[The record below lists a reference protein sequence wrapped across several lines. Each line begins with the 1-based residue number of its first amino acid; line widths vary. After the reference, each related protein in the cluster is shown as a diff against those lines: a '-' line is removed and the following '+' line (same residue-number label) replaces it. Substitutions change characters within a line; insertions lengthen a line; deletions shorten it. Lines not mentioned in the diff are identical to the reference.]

1 LYARSICCAARCKT
15 SSGGWEVVT
24 SRASTSERECVVI
37 KGERSAWD
45 YWLRFAV
52 VYACGVLAASSIS
65 KVAPVAVELR
75 GELDLSLDQVAL
87 VASSVTLVAALL
99 GLPAGYL
106 VERTVPARP
115 LVVGCC
121 VMAVSGL
128 VGSGTGAFTPLMAT
142 RVAES
147 IGYVAVVVAAP
158 VLLIAMDDGPRRT
171 TALAMWG
178 TFVPVGL
185 ALGSFAG
192 GALSGL
198 SGWRSWFALDAAAL
212 LIVGLAAAALLRSA
226 AGSVPHGAD
235 EPAARVDWAHLRGL
249 IRPVLLALGFATV
262 SGTIVAVVTL
272 LPTYLHESLPVSIAA
287 AGTLTGAVS
296 LVGVTGGVLAAR
308 LLRCGVP
315 ACRLFLTALLMP
327 VGTAVAFLGIGGLGP
342 RVLGA
347 ALVAVANELVV
358 ATVFASIP
366 TVVTRVADIALA
378 NGLVAQ
384 LGSAGSLLGPPLI
397 SLAVLAADGWWA
409 VAPVVLGACTT
420 GALMLRFAVGRP
432 VM

>member
-1 LYARSICCAARCKT
+1 MIK
-15 SSGGWEVVT
+15 
-24 SRASTSERECVVI
+24 SERSTC
-37 KGERSAWD
+37 G

-52 VYACGVLAASSIS
+52 VYTCGVLAASSIS

-75 GELDLSLDQVAL
+75 RELDLSLDQVAL

-99 GLPAGYL
+99 GIPVGYL
-106 VERTVPARP
+106 VQRMVPARP

-128 VGSGTGAFTPLMAT
+128 VGSGTGAFMPLMAT

-171 TALAMWG
+171 TALAIWG

-192 GALSGL
+192 GALSG
-198 SGWRSWFALDAAAL
+198 SSSWRSWFTLDAAAL
-212 LIVGLAAAALLRSA
+212 LIVGLVAAALLRGATS
-226 AGSVPHGAD
+226 SVPHTAD
-235 EPAARVDWAHLRGL
+235 EPAARVDRARLCGL
-249 IRPVLLALGFATV
+249 IRPVLLALGFATA

-272 LPTYLHESLPVSIAA
+272 LPTYLNESLSVSIAA

-296 LVGVTGGVLAAR
+296 LIGVIGGVLAAR
-308 LLRCGVP
+308 LLRRGVP
-315 ACRLFLTALLMP
+315 FRRLFLAALLMP
-327 VGTAVAFLGIGGLGP
+327 VGTAVAFLGIGGLGS

-347 ALVAVANELVV
+347 ALVAVPNELVV

-378 NGLVAQ
+378 NGLIAQ

-397 SLAVLAADGWWA
+397 SLAVLDADGWWA
-409 VAPVVLGACTT
+409 VAPVALGACTM
-420 GALMLRFAVGRP
+420 GALLLRFAVGQS
-432 VM
+432 VT

>member
-1 LYARSICCAARCKT
+1 M
-15 SSGGWEVVT
+15 
-24 SRASTSERECVVI
+24 I
-37 KGERSAWD
+37 KSERSAWG
-45 YWLRFAV
+45 YWLRFAT
-52 VYACGVLAASSIS
+52 VYTCGVLAASSIS

-75 GELDLSLDQVAL
+75 SELDLALDQVAL

-99 GLPAGYL
+99 GIPVSCL

-128 VGSGTGAFTPLMAT
+128 VGSGTRAFMPLMAT

-171 TALAMWG
+171 TALAIWG
-178 TFVPVGL
+178 TFMPVGL
-185 ALGSFAG
+185 ALGAFAG
-192 GALSGL
+192 GALSD
-198 SGWRSWFALDAAAL
+198 SSSWRSWFALDAAAL
-212 LIVGLAAAALLRSA
+212 LIVGLTAAALLR
-226 AGSVPHGAD
+226 GTPGPVPRNSD
-235 EPAARVDWAHLRGL
+235 KPVARVDRARLRGL
-249 IRPVLLALGFATV
+249 IRPVLLALGFATA

-272 LPTYLHESLPVSIAA
+272 LPTYLNASLSVSIAA

-296 LVGVTGGVLAAR
+296 LIGVIGGVLAAR
-308 LLRCGVP
+308 LLRRGVP
-315 ACRLFLTALLMP
+315 FRRLFLVALLMP
-327 VGTAVAFLGIGGLGP
+327 VGTAVAFLGIGGLGL

-378 NGLVAQ
+378 NGLIAQ

-397 SLAVLAADGWWA
+397 SLAVLDADGWWA
-409 VAPVVLGACTT
+409 VAPVVLGACTM
-420 GALMLRFAVGRP
+420 GALLLRFAADQP
-432 VM
+432 VT

>member
-1 LYARSICCAARCKT
+1 
-15 SSGGWEVVT
+15 
-24 SRASTSERECVVI
+24 VI

-45 YWLRFAV
+45 YWLRFAM

-87 VASSVTLVAALL
+87 VTSSVTLVAALL
-99 GLPAGYL
+99 GLPVGYL

-171 TALAMWG
+171 TALAIWG

-185 ALGSFAG
+185 AIGSFAG
-192 GALSGL
+192 GALSGS

-212 LIVGLAAAALLRSA
+212 LIVGLAAAALLRGA
-226 AGSVPHGAD
+226 AGSVPHGGD
-235 EPAARVDWAHLRGL
+235 EPAAARVDWAHLCGL
-249 IRPVLLALGFATV
+249 IRPVLLALGFATA
-262 SGTIVAVVTL
+262 SGTIVAVVAL
-272 LPTYLHESLPVSIAA
+272 LPTYLNESLSVSIAA

-296 LVGVTGGVLAAR
+296 LVGVIGGVLAAR

-315 ACRLFLTALLMP
+315 VRRLFLAALLMP

-366 TVVTRVADIALA
+366 AVVTRVADIALA

-384 LGSAGSLLGPPLI
+384 LGSAGSLLGPPLV

-432 VM
+432 VT